1 MADALSRRLRS
12 TLWAGGAVLLI
23 GSVGATCGIGVR
35 PVEELRPV
43 AGGPRVAEEV
53 ERTST
58 AVVPSALHAADAP
71 DAPDGSGH
79 DEARAAALMAGSA
92 AQAPR

>member
-35 PVEELRPV
+35 PVEEVLPV
-43 AGGPRVAEEV
+43 AGGPRLAAEVA
-53 ERTST
+53 RTST

-71 DAPDGSGH
+71 DGAGH
-79 DEARAAALMAGSA
+79 DEARAAVLTAGSA

>member
-35 PVEELRPV
+35 KVEEVPPV
-43 AGGPRVAEEV
+43 AGGPRGVGEV
-53 ERTST
+53 ER
-58 AVVPSALHAADAP
+58 AGSATLPPALRTADAP
-71 DAPDGSGH
+71 APNLSGKA
-79 DEARAAALMAGSA
+79 DSGDRRRRQPSA
-92 AQAPR
+92 A

>member
-12 TLWAGGAVLLI
+12 TLWAGGAVLLF
-23 GSVGATCGIGVR
+23 GSVGVTCGIGVR
-35 PVEELRPV
+35 QVEEARPV

-71 DAPDGSGH
+71 DGSGH
-79 DEARAAALMAGSA
+79 ADARAAALTAGSA

>member
-35 PVEELRPV
+35 QVEEARPV
-43 AGGPRVAEEV
+43 AGRPRVAEEV

-71 DAPDGSGH
+71 DGSGH
-79 DEARAAALMAGSA
+79 DEARAAALTAGSA
-92 AQAPR
+92 TQAPR

>member
-35 PVEELRPV
+35 PVEEVLPV
-43 AGGPRVAEEV
+43 AGGPRLAEAVA
-53 ERTST
+53 RTST

-71 DAPDGSGH
+71 DGSGH
-79 DEARAAALMAGSA
+79 DEARAAVLTAGSA